1 MGKRTNKKNLTKTDK
16 EKIKSLIKEYELLR
30 LKDDEMLLNLEDKDF
45 DIGNTTLHKLK
56 KELREELGDRL
67 HQLGRHELLYEHFLS
82 IQMLQELERNLLSIM
97 KDPKTS
103 TSEKVKISSE
113 LRSLIKDIF
122 DFYGSSDV
130 VESVFK
136 YFQEKYPTP

>member
-1 MGKRTNKKNLTKTDK
+1 MGKRTNKKNLSKTDK
-16 EKIKSLIKEYELLR
+16 EKIKKLIEEYELLR
-30 LKDDEMLLNLEDKDF
+30 LKDGEMLLNLEDKGF

-67 HQLGRHELLYEHFLS
+67 QQLGRHELLYEHFLA
-82 IQMLQELERNLLSIM
+82 IQMMQELERNLLSIM

-113 LRSLIKDIF
+113 LRSLIRDIL
-122 DFYGSSDV
+122 DFHSSSNV

-136 YFQEKYPTP
+136 YFQENYPTP